1 MLEIILDTKDIGAL
15 RDTELHARLS
25 AYINDLILNH
35 FDELV
40 NLLYRV
46 DVSEQKLRTLLKENN
61 SGNAGDLIATLIID
75 RQVQKLK
82 FRQEH
87 GRNTNTSEEET
98 W

>member
-1 MLEIILDTKDIGAL
+1 MLEIILDTKDINAL
-15 RDTELHARLS
+15 QDRDLHTRLA
-25 AYINDLILNH
+25 AYINDLIVNH

-40 NLLYRV
+40 NLLYRI
-46 DVSEQKLRTLLKENN
+46 DVSEQKLRDLLKENS
-61 SGNAGDLIATLIID
+61 SGNAGELIATLIID

-87 GRNTNTSEEET
+87 GRNTNTSDEEK